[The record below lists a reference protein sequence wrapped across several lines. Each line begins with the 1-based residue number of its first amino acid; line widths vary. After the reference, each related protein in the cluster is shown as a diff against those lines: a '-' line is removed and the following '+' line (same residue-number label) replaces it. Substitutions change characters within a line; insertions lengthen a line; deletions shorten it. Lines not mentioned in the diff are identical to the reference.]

1 MADYY
6 PLIAKAVAGLPSST
20 PETRSAI
27 YQRARNALLG
37 QLRRLEPP
45 IPESDVARESASL
58 EVAIARLEAELA
70 PPPDLES
77 SIEALAEA
85 SVEAHEPKPEPEP
98 SPVAQPV
105 AETISDSPLPVAVE
119 APPETIEAPPSSEAP
134 APPVAEESVADE
146 PSAEPSEAAPAPPE
160 TEAPPV
166 EAAAEGPEA
175 KHPAARPRV
184 APPPAFFKLRG
195 DKPGPSAPP
204 AFFRPPISPLQ
215 RPEGLAG
222 RRAPGSAPS
231 FRSPLFPSPPGSAPV
246 TEADADARS
255 FVPAR
260 PASAGDAAPVSP
272 GPAGE
277 ESPPPDF
284 GAGRAFFEES
294 DTNGFGDFERETR
307 SEAVAEDAIEEPGA
321 DESQSLNRI
330 SAALAKPRPEAQRP
344 FAPQPARGDAAPR
357 RLWIVGFVV
366 GLMVF
371 LVAIAAFLLRDRPE
385 DLRQKAATP
394 VIAPETGSNGK
405 IVDRVGSSSDAAQ
418 GASASSSADNAAEQD
433 ASAARSAAAGEGA
446 PPSSGG
452 RAALLVEAPGE
463 PAKVKTYLGTV
474 VWKVDNV
481 SNGPGDPLSMSVRA
495 EIDIPEE
502 KLETDVTLQKN
513 FDGGLPASHT
523 IKIQFVEGAG
533 SPLGA
538 IQQISVPQMRREDTA
553 TGDALSGIPVA
564 ITDNSFLVGLTRG
577 GAEVNNL
584 DLLTTRQWI
593 DVPMLLSNGKI
604 AKLTFEKGSGGN
616 RAIADALAAWKVQ

>member
-1 MADYY
+1 M
-6 PLIAKAVAGLPSST
+6 
-20 PETRSAI
+20 ET
-27 YQRARNALLG
+27 G
-37 QLRRLEPP
+37 
-45 IPESDVARESASL
+45 
-58 EVAIARLEAELA
+58 
-70 PPPDLES
+70 
-77 SIEALAEA
+77 
-85 SVEAHEPKPEPEP
+85 
-98 SPVAQPV
+98 
-105 AETISDSPLPVAVE
+105 
-119 APPETIEAPPSSEAP
+119 
-134 APPVAEESVADE
+134 
-146 PSAEPSEAAPAPPE
+146 
-160 TEAPPV
+160 
-166 EAAAEGPEA
+166 
-175 KHPAARPRV
+175 
-184 APPPAFFKLRG
+184 
-195 DKPGPSAPP
+195 
-204 AFFRPPISPLQ
+204 
-215 RPEGLAG
+215 
-222 RRAPGSAPS
+222 
-231 FRSPLFPSPPGSAPV
+231 
-246 TEADADARS
+246 ADARS
-255 FVPAR
+255 GVPAP
-260 PASAGDAAPVSP
+260 PAGAGDAAPVLP
-272 GPAGE
+272 EPVGQ
-277 ESPPPDF
+277 ESPPQDF
-284 GAGRAFFEES
+284 GAGRAFSEES
-294 DTNGFGDFERETR
+294 SANDFRDFEPETR
-307 SEAVAEDAIEEPGA
+307 SDAVPEGVAEEPGA
-321 DESQSLNRI
+321 DESQSLHRI
-330 SAALAKPRPEAQRP
+330 SPALAKPRPEAQRP
-344 FAPQPARGDAAPR
+344 FAPQPARDDAAPR

-366 GLMVF
+366 GLLVF
-371 LVAIAAFLLRDRPE
+371 LVATAAFLLRDRPE

-405 IVDRVGSSSDAAQ
+405 IVDRVGSGSDASQ
-418 GASASSSADNAAEQD
+418 GAPASSSADNAAEQD

-446 PPSSGG
+446 PTSSGG

-577 GAEVNNL
+577 SAEANNL
-584 DLLTTRQWI
+584 DLLTSRQWI